1 MKYDSRIYVS
11 SGKAVIRCPD
21 CDFVK
26 QIQVDKFKEIK
37 HSLRIKCTCGKDFQ
51 VDLNFREGIRK
62 KTELKGLY
70 RPTAGENRQVRQ
82 CAVVD
87 LSLRGLRLKVDAD
100 HGLQPGDEIVVKFSL
115 DNKFRTEVERKV
127 GVRNKAGDTF
137 VGGEFIEPA
146 GEKLNQQLCVYLMN

>member
-21 CDFVK
+21 CGFVK
-26 QIQVDKFKEIK
+26 QIQVGQFQEKK
-37 HSLRIKCTCGKDFQ
+37 HSLKIKCKCGKDFQ

-62 KTELKGLY
+62 KTELTALY
-70 RPTAGENRQVRQ
+70 RRETADNQDIGK
-82 CAVVD
+82 CTVVD
-87 LSLRGLRLKVDAD
+87 LSLRGLRLRVDTG

-127 GVRNKAGDTF
+127 TVRNNAGDTF
-137 VGGEFIEPA
+137 VGGEFIDPA
-146 GEKLNQQLCVYLMN
+146 SADLNKHLCVYLMN